1 MTTGALIILG
11 ILLLV
16 AVSFLIYLL
25 RTNRRQKLLLRVQ
38 STAIEQQVR
47 ELTTKNQKQAQIN
60 HEKKQLIL
68 LVSHDLKGPFNRIFA
83 LTQLLEMTG
92 PFTEEQHEY

>member
-1 MTTGALIILG
+1 MSITWLIILG
-11 ILLLV
+11 SLLV
-16 AVSFLIYLL
+16 ITICLLVYLYVKV
-25 RTNRRQKLLLRVQ
+25 RRQTVMLHVQ
-38 STAIEQQVR
+38 SHEIEKQVR
-47 ELTTKNQKQAQIN
+47 ELTAQNQQQEQLN

-92 PFTEEQHEY
+92 TFSDEQKE